1 MTRAIYLVNELPP
14 DPAVINGLHA
24 AKCEIIQTQSI
35 NETLTQIRV
44 AESANMPIVLIC
56 ELGAGAIPLL
66 ALLRDGMN
74 VVTSAAALDGHMT
87 GYVSRAIKILLPT
100 MVYDR
105 GCGDVSAV
113 IQAFHFGAS
122 DYVLASAPEADRA
135 LAARLLVERCRAFQP
150 SNTLIDI
157 PADDLAVTAKD
168 PGSGDND
175 ALMRTASANAASR
188 AALNITGM
196 NHAFTWDSS
205 RNVIRCEGGNIFISP
220 TEGRIFDMLTR
231 SSGSIVS
238 TRELLQHALQYPS
251 LSVDSGVERL
261 RTHVMK
267 LRRKLDAHSA
277 TANHIINVRGTGYMF
292 L

>member
-1 MTRAIYLVNELPP
+1 M
-14 DPAVINGLHA
+14 
-24 AKCEIIQTQSI
+24 CEIIQTQSI

-44 AESANMPIVLIC
+44 AENANMPIVLIC
-56 ELGAGAIPLL
+56 DLDAGAIPLL

-74 VVTSAAALDGHMT
+74 VITAAAAPDGHITSRMA
-87 GYVSRAIKILLPT
+87 RAIKTLPPT

-135 LAARLLVERCRAFQP
+135 LAARLLVERCQAFQPSQLSQPSQP
-150 SNTLIDI
+150 SNTLIDG
-157 PADDLAVTAKD
+157 PSADRVAAVKD
-168 PGSGDND
+168 PGSSDHD
-175 ALMRTASANAASR
+175 AWMQPAPTNGASTRT
-188 AALNITGM
+188 
-196 NHAFTWDSS
+196 NHAFQWDSS
-205 RNVIRCEGGNIFISP
+205 RNVIRCDGENIFISP
-220 TEGRIFDMLTR
+220 TEGRIFDMLIR
-231 SSGSIVS
+231 FRGNIVS
-238 TRELLQHALQYPS
+238 IQELLQHALLEPS
-251 LSVDSGVERL
+251 PDVDSGVERL